1 MAPERLCP
9 PFTRNNIF
17 RKRSESE
24 NPHNF
29 PGSEE
34 LKALHEANLKEM
46 PEDEIRRIV
55 GQLSWKLNSDNE
67 LRLWEKCTEVQLFEL
82 LQYGMTR
89 EERNA
94 QIEQSR
100 PKKKRMGEGT
110 ETSALQAGEDSK
122 TSALNTHQLNTQV
135 SQTTF
140 KGATKTPPAGT
151 QSQAGLA
158 EGSPE

>member
-1 MAPERLCP
+1 LRKLSNPLRKQWRQASPKLTLLRSPQKKEKRAPKVAPERLCP

-67 LRLWEKCTEVQLFEL
+67 LRLWEKCTEV
-82 LQYGMTR
+82 
-89 EERNA
+89 
-94 QIEQSR
+94 
-100 PKKKRMGEGT
+100 
-110 ETSALQAGEDSK
+110 
-122 TSALNTHQLNTQV
+122 
-135 SQTTF
+135 
-140 KGATKTPPAGT
+140 
-151 QSQAGLA
+151 
-158 EGSPE
+158 